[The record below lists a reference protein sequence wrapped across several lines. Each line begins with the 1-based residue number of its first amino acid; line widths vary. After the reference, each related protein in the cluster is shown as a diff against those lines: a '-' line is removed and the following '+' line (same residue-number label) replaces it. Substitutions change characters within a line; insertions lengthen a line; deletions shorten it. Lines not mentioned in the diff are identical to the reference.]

1 MSKQDKTSGKVIFN
15 AGSPGFLY
23 TIIVTVLTIFAV
35 SGVQFPTSAE
45 VLAGD
50 ITTTLS
56 TSGIYAIIGVI
67 VSSVAFPIYNAVK
80 SGLKFSAA
88 TIFGSTL
95 TWISIGNIILSLLA
109 IYGFVLPDGTLEQV
123 IGAVQTKDWMALG
136 SLFFT
141 TIVPTVVR
149 WIKDK
154 NKAVAA

>member
-1 MSKQDKTSGKVIFN
+1 MSNKTKESGKAVFN
-15 AGSPGFLY
+15 AKSPGFLY
-23 TIIVTVLTIFAV
+23 TITVTVLTIFAV
-35 SGVQFPTSAE
+35 SGVHFPTSAE

-67 VSSVAFPIYNAVK
+67 ISSVAFPIYNAVK

-88 TIFGSTL
+88 TIFSSTL
-95 TWISIGNIILSLLA
+95 TWIAIGNIILSLLA

-149 WIKDK
+149 WIKDR
-154 NKAVAA
+154 NKAIAA

>member
-1 MSKQDKTSGKVIFN
+1 MSNKSKANDKAVFN
-15 AGSPGFLY
+15 AASPGFLY

-35 SGVQFPTSAE
+35 SGVHFPTSAE

-67 VSSVAFPIYNAVK
+67 ISSVAFPIYNAVK

-95 TWISIGNIILSLLA
+95 TWIAIGNIILSLLA

-149 WIKDK
+149 WIKDR